1 MKRLLVA
8 LFLAAVPA
16 VAAAGCG
23 TWPRLIEAFTD
34 SDHPITGAEA
44 LAAQMPQ
51 TRIKVYRIDGK
62 AEFDAKLSEGLP
74 ADPVEA
80 ERIARERIAKV
91 DPQEAAAAMAS
102 ALDSAG
108 RMINYGIGRI
118 PAVVFDGRATI
129 VGEADLSKA
138 LDAYCRRSGP

>member
-1 MKRLLVA
+1 MKRLLVIV
-8 LFLAAVPA
+8 FLAAVPA

-44 LAAQMPQ
+44 LGAQMPQ

-80 ERIARERIAKV
+80 ERIVRERIAQV
-91 DPQEAAAAMAS
+91 DPQEVSAAMAS

-108 RMINYGIGRI
+108 RMIKYGIGRV
-118 PAVVFDGRATI
+118 PAVVFDGRGAI

-138 LDAYCRRSGP
+138 LDAYCRRGQ

>member
-1 MKRLLVA
+1 MKRLLAIV
-8 LFLAAVPA
+8 FLAAVPA
-16 VAAAGCG
+16 VAAGACG

-91 DPQEAAAAMAS
+91 DPQEAAAAMNS

-138 LDAYCRRSGP
+138 LDAYCRRSR